1 MEWVLSRLSERATW
15 VALIGLAT
23 TGLGF
28 MVPGQIVEAIANAGP
43 GLALLAIAILRTPNA

>member
-43 GLALLAIAILRTPNA
+43 GLALLAIALLRTPNA